1 MDKKQKNVQ
10 DNDTINLWFLAK
22 ALWRRAWAILL
33 ITVIVGA
40 SVFGFTKL
48 FVKPKYS
55 SSVMLY
61 VNNGDLSLG
70 GVSISASQL
79 SAAQSLVDTYMAI
92 LDNRTTLEEVRVKAG
107 VKGDWK
113 DIKSMIAAEPVNGT
127 EIFKV
132 TVTTEDADKSAKIAN
147 SVAEVL
153 SIRVETIIDGCSVK
167 VVDSAVPNKDPV
179 APSATKNAIVGMLF
193 GFVAACVLFAILARL
208 DDTIRSEDFITE
220 TYNLPI
226 LAKIPNL
233 MFESRADYYYKKNAR
248 YKSVSSYSKAVEAQK
263 TESEEAK

>member
-1 MDKKQKNVQ
+1 MDKKEKNVQ
-10 DNDTINLWFLAK
+10 DSDTINLWFWAK
-22 ALWRRAWAILL
+22 ALWRRAWAIVL
-33 ITVIVGA
+33 ITVITGA
-40 SVFGFTKL
+40 AVFGFTKL
-48 FVKPKYS
+48 FIKPKYS

-79 SAAQSLVDTYMAI
+79 SAAQSLVDTYIAI
-92 LDNRTTLEEVRVKAG
+92 LDNRTTLIEIKEKAG
-107 VKGDWK
+107 VTDSWK
-113 DIKSMIAAEPVNGT
+113 DIKKMIEAEPVNGT
-127 EIFKV
+127 EIFMV
-132 TVTTEDADKSAKIAN
+132 TVTTENADKSAKIAN

-167 VVDSAVPNKDPV
+167 VVDSAVPNTV
-179 APSATKNAIVGMLF
+179 QVSPSAVKNTVVGMLL
-193 GFVAACVLFAILARL
+193 GFIAACILFGILATL

-233 MFESRADYYYKKNAR
+233 MFESRADYYYKKKSG
-248 YKSVSSYSKAVEAQK
+248 YKSVSSYSKAVDTQK
-263 TESEEAK
+263 AESEEAK